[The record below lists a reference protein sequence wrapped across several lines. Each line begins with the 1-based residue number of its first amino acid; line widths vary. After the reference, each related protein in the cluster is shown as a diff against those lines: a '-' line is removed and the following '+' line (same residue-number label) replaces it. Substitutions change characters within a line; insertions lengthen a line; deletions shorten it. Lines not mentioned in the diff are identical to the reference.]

1 MQVRLFFLAGLLAAG
16 SSLSCT
22 EQTPSGSRAN
32 ISQVSDQDSVKEVK
46 TALTEYETLGMT
58 FLENALVKDIT
69 IKNCTLVNGTQ
80 STCKSITVS
89 GYPSNYEAGPFCP
102 RTTADSK
109 ETTGIWLDG
118 ENIYNLDGEFIKKL
132 PEIYD
137 DEKFVL
143 YDSSGNVNITDTQ
156 EEFDGAAKP
165 QVEEEYKY
173 NCVEGKIEWLE
184 GGSPIQTTVE
194 IPDKPVKSDTVTNI
208 GRNKVGVTINGVV
221 IDGPAPVQAI
231 LSAYTI
237 AAFDDCG
244 GHINPAIG
252 YHQHSITGC
261 FGVKSK
267 VDGETK
273 LVGYA
278 MDGFPIH
285 SAYEESNQTPE
296 LDECGGHEVE
306 GVGYH
311 YHANKAEKNSVIS
324 CFHGTL
330 VEGQQNERG
339 GGPPQDKRPPRNNR
353 PRKGIPPMGL
363 PPKQD

>member
-1 MQVRLFFLAGLLAAG
+1 MKVRILVLTGVMAAV
-16 SSLSCT
+16 SSFGCT
-22 EQTPSGSRAN
+22 KQTPIASSAN
-32 ISQVSDQDSVKEVK
+32 ISQVSDKDSGKEAE
-46 TALTEYETLGMT
+46 TALTEYKTLGMT
-58 FLENALVKDIT
+58 FLKNAIVKDIT
-69 IKNCTLVNGTQ
+69 IKDCTLVDGTQ

-118 ENIYNLDGEFIKKL
+118 ENVYNLDGEFIKKL
-132 PEIYD
+132 PQIYD
-137 DEKFVL
+137 DENFVL
-143 YDSSGNVNITDTQ
+143 YDSNGNVNVTDTQ

-184 GGSPIQTTVE
+184 GGSPVQTTVE
-194 IPDKPVKSDTVTNI
+194 IPANPKKANTVTRL
-208 GRNKVGVTINGVV
+208 GSRVGVTINGVV

-244 GHINPAIG
+244 GHINPVTG
-252 YHQHSITGC
+252 YHQHGITGC
-261 FGVKSK
+261 FGVQSK
-267 VDGETK
+267 IDGETK

-339 GGPPQDKRPPRNNR
+339 GRPPQGKRPPVNTR
-353 PRKGIPPMGL
+353 PRKGIPPVGL